1 MNIFS
6 FLAEVFIFS
15 IIINV
20 LILLFGKE
28 TLVIF
33 VGFLLNIGALYFCR
47 RIILNSTSD
56 NFNSEVAEIIIFLSN
71 IFCNWISIV
80 VALIISIIFGI
91 IIKIQKGEMSNK

>member
-6 FLAEVFIFS
+6 FLAEVFIFW
-15 IIINV
+15 IIVNV
-20 LILLFGKE
+20 LVLLLGKE

-33 VGFLLNIGALYFCR
+33 VGFLINIGALYFYR

-71 IFCNWISIV
+71 IFRNWISIV
-80 VALIISIIFGI
+80 VALIISTIFGF